1 MICFK
6 ENFESWW
13 VPFELT
19 LSSFEGLHAVSAL
32 AAAVVDGI
40 VEVLHVL
47 RDSASGLRSSV
58 VLTML
63 LYSTTHSLR

>member
-1 MICFK
+1 M
-6 ENFESWW
+6 
-13 VPFELT
+13 PFELT